1 MSTIKDVAQYA
12 GVSIS
17 TVSHVLNDTR
27 FVSEDKVLKVRTAVK
42 VLDYKPSALARSLKT
57 SRTYTLGM
65 LTASNTNPFFAEV
78 IHGVEAGCYDRGYHL
93 ILCNSENNLSKQA
106 SYLNTLARK
115 RIDGLLV
122 MSAHSNP
129 DFIELLKSHC
139 SVPLVVLDCH
149 VPNLDADIIMEDSE
163 QGGYDATRY
172 LLAKGHTRIGCI
184 SGPKDLS
191 PSSQRLSG
199 YYRAMKEAGIAPDKR
214 WITEGHLTAE
224 SGYKA
229 ADKLLGNRYLP
240 TALFVGNDL
249 MAMGVICALQNRGYN
264 VPDDISV
271 VGYDNIELAAYTS
284 PPLTTFH
291 QPKGELGKLA
301 ANTLIDRIEDPN
313 LKPGIQTLKSCL
325 VERQSVASSFPH
337 RRLS

>member
-1 MSTIKDVAQYA
+1 MSTIKDVARHA

-17 TVSHVLNDTR
+17 TVSHVLNGTR
-27 FVSEDKVLKVRTAVK
+27 FVSKDKTLKVLTAVEA
-42 VLDYKPSALARSLKT
+42 LDYKPSALARSLKT

-106 SYLNTLARK
+106 SYLKTLATK

-122 MSAHSNP
+122 MSGHSTP
-129 DFIELLKSHC
+129 DFFELLKSHC
-139 SVPLVVLDCH
+139 SVPLAVLDCH
-149 VPNLDADIIMEDSE
+149 VPNLNADIIMEAPE
-163 QGGYDATRY
+163 QGGYDAIRY

-199 YYRAMKEAGIAPDKR
+199 YYRALKEAGILPDKK
-214 WITEGHLTAE
+214 WVIESHLTAE
-224 SGYKA
+224 SGYQA
-229 ADKLLGNRYLP
+229 AKVLLNNGELP

-264 VPDDISV
+264 IPGDISV
-271 VGYDNIELAAYTS
+271 IGYDNIELAAYTS

-325 VERQSVASSFPH
+325 VERLSVASN
-337 RRLS
+337 